1 VGGLDWYLRYVV
13 FPWGV
18 PAISPAV
25 EEYPSLPSAGP
36 EYLGRIVLVRSGVKT
51 RSYVCVRNSAGGYEW
66 NQLSEST

>member
-1 VGGLDWYLRYVV
+1 MGGLDWYLRYVV

-18 PAISPAV
+18 PAIPPTV
-25 EEYPSLPSAGP
+25 EEYPSLPPACP
-36 EYLGRIVLVRSGVKT
+36 EYLGRIVLVRDGKT